1 MRRFS
6 RRSHRAGIAPGT
18 LKTPHPAPADPVRIT
33 ITDYAADR
41 DVHEREVQ
49 HVRDCLTPL
58 PAGATR
64 WINVDGVHDAAQIEA
79 LGRHFGLHPLLLEDV
94 VTVAQR
100 SKVEA
105 YGDVTYL
112 VVRMLRMNEGS
123 EQIESEQVSI
133 VLTGDVL
140 ISFQERSG
148 DVFEAV
154 RERLRTGR
162 RQIRAGGPPYL
173 AYALIDA
180 VVDHYFVLL
189 ERMGD
194 QIERIEETL
203 IERPTPQVLSSIHGL
218 KRELIYLRKSV
229 WPLREAIN
237 TMLRNEG
244 LPFAG
249 ELHVYLRDLYDHTM
263 HVIETIESYRDLNS
277 GMLDIYLSSM
287 NNRMNEIMKTL
298 TVIATLFMPLTFITG
313 IYGMNFQHMPEL
325 DWSFGYPLALASMV
339 VAMGTLYFIF
349 KKKDWL

>member
-313 IYGMNFQHMPEL
+313 IYGMNFEHMPEL
-325 DWSFGYPLALASMV
+325 HLRWAYPAL
-339 VAMGTLYFIF
+339 
-349 KKKDWL
+349 WLVILSIAGLMLLHFRRRRWI